1 MAGRRDID
9 RTYKCVSEWRFFLVK
24 SCICSFILS
33 CFWQPYECVTG
44 LSKVFWVVVSRYVCY
59 SVCFSIFDDRCGSL
73 WDRCGSLWVVVGRC
87 GSLWIVVG
95 HCGSFR
101 VLVTTWYPTW
111 NDSHFSV
118 HTGSVI
124 ARVNKDRIFRWAP
137 GLSWEVCWCKIRASR
152 SNIMFGTWN
161 VRTLRMAGKFEE
173 LTYQTRRYGWN
184 ILGLSDVWWKNFDE
198 TSTLE
203 GHKWYFS
210 GKEENHEQVGDFLFK
225 RTSWKLSWPAVPS
238 QAVLSPSAWVQVHW
252 TSQLYRPIRPYHG
265 LW

>member
-1 MAGRRDID
+1 M
-9 RTYKCVSEWRFFLVK
+9 K
-24 SCICSFILS
+24 
-33 CFWQPYECVTG
+33 WQPF
-44 LSKVFWVVVSRYVCY
+44 LSPYR
-59 SVCFSIFDDRCGSL
+59 I
-73 WDRCGSLWVVVGRC
+73 
-87 GSLWIVVG
+87 G
-95 HCGSFR
+95 HRPGQQGAHLPLGTR
-101 VLVTTWYPTW
+101 TEL
-111 NDSHFSV
+111 
-118 HTGSVI
+118 
-124 ARVNKDRIFRWAP
+124 RI
-137 GLSWEVCWCKIRASR
+137 CWCKIRASR
-152 SNIMFGTWN
+152 SNIIFGTWN

-210 GKEENHEQVGDFLFK
+210 GKEENHEQVGNFLFK